1 MESPDQNADFNYKHN
16 RYSNNSRV
24 LSLQT
29 LCVKFLQRSILRR
42 ENNFAKDI
50 HRCPIE
56 VHKDLLSM
64 CSAKQLKI
72 AEKYSEKARI
82 DLDTQPF
89 WKELCRVEYC
99 CERKSPDITWDIKY
113 ELLKE
118 AKREAKKK
126 AQERAAQPPTVSIVK
141 SNSCAQ
147 DGAPRVKFVPG
158 KVSTTTTGRKR
169 PAGKLKIRVLPSGK
183 VVKYMERR

>member
-1 MESPDQNADFNYKHN
+1 MESPSQNIGYNYDYYH
-16 RYSNNSRV
+16 NNSRV
-24 LSLQT
+24 PSLQT
-29 LCVKFLQRSILRR
+29 LCLKFLQRSILRR

-50 HRCPIE
+50 HRCPVE

-72 AEKYSEKARI
+72 AEKHSEKAKV
-82 DLDTQPF
+82 DLDTAPF

-118 AKREAKKK
+118 AKKK
-126 AQERAAQPPTVSIVK
+126 ARERAAQPPVVSVSK
-141 SNSCAQ
+141 SSKSAQ
-147 DGAPRVKFVPG
+147 DGAPRVRLVPG
-158 KVSTTTTGRKR
+158 RISPTTAGKKR